1 MVFGFN
7 GYLSLSVT
15 SKKGMDGKCMDKGR
29 REVNG
34 GTQNVGIY
42 SRVIKISLPSPK
54 YLLARE
60 GYVG

>member
-7 GYLSLSVT
+7 GYLSLPIT
-15 SKKGMDGKCMDKGR
+15 SRKGMGGKCMDKGR

-42 SRVIKISLPSPK
+42 SRVIKSPSQPLPHPPK
-54 YLLARE
+54 SIC
-60 GYVG
+60 